1 MRNQLWKQIISFI
14 HFILLNVKNIYYTSY
29 NDELRIDFVI
39 DILLKD
45 NNNNNEYEGN
55 RSNDK

>member
-14 HFILLNVKNIYYTSY
+14 HFRLLNVKNIYYTSY